1 MAIIDGG
8 QNPCNL
14 VYVDN
19 LIEAIL
25 LSLWK
30 PAAVGET
37 FFVTDCETVSWERC
51 LNDHAAL
58 MGKTLPRLSRANL
71 VSMPRERLM
80 WDSLRLLRS
89 VLFSEELRAELR
101 RLPVIKFVE
110 NIVYEK
116 MQYLSAETQQ
126 RLRVALT
133 GPLSFQRNGTS
144 PPKALTADDPL
155 IAVQSRTVVHSSDKA
170 KRLLNYSSP
179 VSYRDGMAL
188 TETWLRYSQLV

>member
-1 MAIIDGG
+1 MAIVDGG

-19 LIEAIL
+19 LVEAIL

-30 PAAVGET
+30 PAAAGET

-58 MGKTLPRLSRANL
+58 VGKTIPHISRAKL
-71 VSMPRERLM
+71 VSMPRERLI

-89 VLFSEELRAELR
+89 VLFSEKLR
-101 RLPVIKFVE
+101 REVRKLPLVKSFE

-116 MQYLSAETQQ
+116 MQHLSMETQH
-126 RLRVALT
+126 RFRVAVA
-133 GPLSFQRNGTS
+133 GPLSFQKKGTV
-144 PPKALTADDPL
+144 PPKALAADDPL
-155 IAVQSRTVVHSSDKA
+155 IAVQSRTVA
-170 KRLLNYSSP
+170 RL
-179 VSYRDGMAL
+179 
-188 TETWLRYSQLV
+188 E